1 MRKMYRDNKELT
13 ALHTNTI
20 LYLLIP
26 INFRYI
32 TSIEENA
39 KEGTKLV
46 FEGGLDKV
54 EDLDKVREC
63 ACQLVHNICSNNIP
77 ISLGLYFVGCQ
88 LSLSEP
94 MLLFLRH
101 SCDYDRNYG
110 P

>member
-20 LYLLIP
+20 HITYLLIP
-26 INFRYI
+26 TYFRYI

-54 EDLDKVREC
+54 EDLDKVRKC
-63 ACQLVHNICSNNIP
+63 ACQLIHNICLNI
-77 ISLGLYFVGCQ
+77 LK
-88 LSLSEP
+88 
-94 MLLFLRH
+94 
-101 SCDYDRNYG
+101 
-110 P
+110 